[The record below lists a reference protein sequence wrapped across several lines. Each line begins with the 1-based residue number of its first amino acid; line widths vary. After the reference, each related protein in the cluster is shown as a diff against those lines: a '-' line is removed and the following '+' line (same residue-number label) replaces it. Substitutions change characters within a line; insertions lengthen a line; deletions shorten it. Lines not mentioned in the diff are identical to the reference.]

1 MEEYFSDSILNVYL
15 WLDVQTQT
23 FPPLFSLGCQRS
35 IGLSN
40 GKAKVCGYSG
50 WYYCS
55 SCHVDDNFLI
65 PARLVHNWDTSK
77 YKVISLQVGL
87 LASELNCW

>member
-1 MEEYFSDSILNVYL
+1 MVYKPRL
-15 WLDVQTQT
+15 L
-23 FPPLFSLGCQRS
+23 PPLSSPGCQRS

-40 GKAKVCGYSG
+40 GKAKVCSYSG

-55 SCHVDDNFLI
+55 TCHVDDTFLI

-77 YKVISLQVGL
+77 YKVISLRVGL
-87 LASELNCW
+87 LVSEQNYSLDRRTDVTTD